1 MYAIAHRGYSSHYPE
16 NTLLAFKQAILAGA
30 DFVETDLRLSREG
43 VIVCSHDPDLVRLLG
58 RKERIENLDISLL
71 KALDT
76 GDGKGIPVFEEV
88 LNLAA
93 GRAGLFLDVKITTND
108 MAILILDV
116 LSRHPLNRNV
126 VFGAR
131 CIEQLETLRRRDTDL
146 AVIGMVRDLGEI
158 PRYLAAGVQGI
169 RIWEED
175 LTADQAQQI
184 HAAGCEVWVTAG
196 LRSRGERAGVID
208 RERLRHLITL
218 GADGVLVNDPAMV
231 VGARGK
237 KK

>member
-16 NTLLAFKQAILAGA
+16 NTQLAFRQAILAGA

-58 RKERIENLDISLL
+58 RKERIENLDISEL
-71 KALDT
+71 KAVDT
-76 GDGKGIPVFEEV
+76 GDGKGIPLFEEV

-93 GRAGLFLDVKITTND
+93 GRAGVFLDVKITTDD
-108 MAILILDV
+108 MTALILDV
-116 LSRHPLNRNV
+116 LLRHPSNRNV

-131 CIEQLETLRRRDTDL
+131 RLEQLEALRRRDTDL
-146 AVIGMVRDLGEI
+146 AVIGMIRDFMEV
-158 PRYLAAGVQGI
+158 PRYLALGVRGI

-175 LTADQAQQI
+175 LTGDQVQTV

-196 LRSRGERAGVID
+196 LRSRGESAGSID
-208 RERLRHLITL
+208 RERLQHLMNL
-218 GADGVLVNDPAMV
+218 GIDAVLVNDPAMV
-231 VGARGK
+231 VSERGQK
-237 KK
+237 K